1 MSEQHFRDILGV
13 TETATQEQIK
23 QAYRRLVMENHP
35 DRFPSEKKALQ
46 ELTTITLTEAY
57 TALMGALT
65 MREEHTPAHAPA
77 KPKGRSPP
85 RSGPGLT
92 AHRDPS
98 YAYYKQGFINF
109 SLAIHGIAEI
119 NRKIA
124 AGRVP
129 HFTRRYTA
137 AEDIAGQ
144 PRLPAGG
151 VWILL
156 TGGGGPSGQRLER
169 GFARKAAPHRSF
181 HSHLSQDSRKSEKK
195 VASGSALLSSGQ
207 IVDPRKVGFLPEGNV
222 TCLLR
227 TVRQGDFCAFRAPDR
242 KIVRLK

>member
-1 MSEQHFRDILGV
+1 MSEQHFRGILGV

-35 DRFPSEKKALQ
+35 DRFPGEKKALQ
-46 ELTTITLTEAY
+46 ELMTITLTEAY
-57 TALMGALT
+57 TALMSART
-65 MREEHTPAHAPA
+65 IREEHPQAPA
-77 KPKGRSPP
+77 AVSRESRSPP
-85 RSGPGLT
+85 ASGPGLT

-137 AEDIAGQ
+137 AEDIAGSLGFLQ
-144 PRLPAGG
+144 AAYGYFSRVVENHPDS
-151 VWILL
+151 VW
-156 TGGGGPSGQRLER
+156 S
-169 GFARKAAPHRSF
+169 A
-181 HSHLSQDSRKSEKK
+181 DSRAK
-195 VASGSALLSSGQ
+195 
-207 IVDPRKVGFLPEGNV
+207 
-222 TCLLR
+222 LR
-227 TVRQGDFCAFRAPDR
+227 RIDHFTSIYRR
-242 KIVRLK
+242 IL

>member
-13 TETATQEQIK
+13 AENATQEQIK

-46 ELTTITLTEAY
+46 ELATITLTEAY
-57 TALMGALT
+57 TALMSALT
-65 MREEHTPAHAPA
+65 MREDHAGSPAAPRRKTRTPAA
-77 KPKGRSPP
+77 
-85 RSGPGLT
+85 SGPGLT
-92 AHRDPS
+92 THRDPS

-137 AEDIAGQ
+137 AEDIAGSLGFLQ
-144 PRLPAGG
+144 AAYGYFSRVVENHPDS
-151 VWILL
+151 VW
-156 TGGGGPSGQRLER
+156 S
-169 GFARKAAPHRSF
+169 S
-181 HSHLSQDSRKSEKK
+181 DSRAKLRRIDRFTLIYRRILENLKS
-195 VASGSALLSSGQ
+195 
-207 IVDPRKVGFLPEGNV
+207 R
-222 TCLLR
+222 
-227 TVRQGDFCAFRAPDR
+227 
-242 KIVRLK
+242 